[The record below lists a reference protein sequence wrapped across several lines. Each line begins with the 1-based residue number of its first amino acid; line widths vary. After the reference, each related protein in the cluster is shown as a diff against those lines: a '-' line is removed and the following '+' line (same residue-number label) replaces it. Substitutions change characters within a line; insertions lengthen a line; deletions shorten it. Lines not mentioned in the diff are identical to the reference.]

1 MKKSKSLLEKPLPAN
16 IEAEKSVLG
25 AILFENSILESVR
38 DILKPEHFYSP
49 ANKSIFEAILHLKD
63 TGNRVDLIT
72 LQDELQKNGKLDF
85 IGGSVYLVSLQEDL
99 NGLSMA
105 EQYAKLI
112 FKKAVLRDLISA
124 GMGIVSSCYN
134 DNEEELDVILERVE
148 KTIFNISK
156 LRAKGDICYMNDL
169 LKEVVTWMAN
179 VDTTKRGV
187 TGIPT
192 GFSGLDKITSGFQD
206 SELIIIAARP
216 SMGKTALAL
225 SMMRTMALAN
235 LHVVLFSLEMS
246 KRELG
251 MRMLS
256 MDSQI
261 PGFVFKNGTTSSE
274 EWLEMTRSL
283 DNLYNISLGI
293 HDASTYTMV
302 DIRAHARRLKAEGKL
317 DILFIDYLQLINSS
331 KNYENRAQE
340 VSEISRSL
348 KALAKELDIPVVA
361 LSQLSRSV
369 EVRFDKRPILS
380 DLRESGAI
388 EQDADLILFLYRD
401 VVYNPETENPE
412 LAEIIIG
419 KHRNGPIGTVKA
431 YFKKEYT
438 LFV

>member
-25 AILFENSILESVR
+25 AILFENSILQNVR

-49 ANKSIFEAILHLKD
+49 ANKSIFEAILHLND

-72 LQDELQKNGKLDF
+72 LQDELQKNGKLDL

-179 VDTTKRGV
+179 VDATKRGV

-274 EWLEMTRSL
+274 EWVEMTRSL
-283 DNLYNISLGI
+283 DNLYDISLGI
-293 HDASTYTMV
+293 HDASAYTMV

-348 KALAKELDIPVVA
+348 KALAKELDIPIVA